1 MKDPPHPKRHNGMKH
16 LAIILSLLCLVL
28 PPAQGQQKAKA
39 RKPPPKLTMAVV
51 KNEERLY
58 KTTPQ
63 GELKLHL
70 SFPANWKPADKRP
83 GAVFFF
89 GGGWTSGSFKQFTSL
104 CDYLAS
110 RGIVAASA
118 DYRIKSIHKT
128 KPDACVEDAK
138 SAVRWMRS
146 HAGELGI
153 DPHRLIVGGGS
164 AGGHLAACTATI
176 EGFNAASDPQGISAV
191 PDVLVLFNPA
201 VNIGTLARQRNASAE
216 DIAAADAITP
226 NAFIKAG
233 LPPSIQF
240 FGTDDKLKVGGDEFI
255 TKARALG
262 VRAEMWTA
270 ADQPHGFFNGSPW
283 IQVTA
288 RKADEFLT
296 SLGYLS
302 GEPTIKLPEAAP
314 SLKNE

>member
-1 MKDPPHPKRHNGMKH
+1 MKH
-16 LAIILSLLCLVL
+16 LAILLSLVCLVAT
-28 PPAQGQQKAKA
+28 PTHAQEKAKA
-39 RKPPPKLTMAVV
+39 KGSARKTPPKLTSAVV

-70 SFPANWKPADKRP
+70 SFPADWRPEDKRP

-89 GGGWTSGSFKQFTSL
+89 GGGWTSGSYKQFTSL

-138 SAVRWMRS
+138 SAVRWMRA
-146 HAGELGI
+146 HAAELGI
-153 DPHRLIVGGGS
+153 EPGKLIVGGGS

-176 EGFNAASDPQGISAV
+176 EGFNAASDPPSISAV
-191 PDVLVLFNPA
+191 PNALVLFNPA
-201 VNIGTLARQRNASAE
+201 VNIGTLARQRGASAE

-226 NAFIKAG
+226 NTFIKAG

-255 TKARALG
+255 AKARALG

-270 ADQPHGFFNGSPW
+270 ANQPHGFFNASPW
-283 IQVTA
+283 IQLTA
-288 RKADEFLT
+288 LKVDEFLT

-302 GEPTIKLPEAAP
+302 GEPTIKLPIAAP
-314 SLKNE
+314 SLKSE

>member
-1 MKDPPHPKRHNGMKH
+1 MKW
-16 LAIILSLLCLVL
+16 LTLLLCLTLL
-28 PPAQGQQKAKA
+28 PAHAQQKAKA
-39 RKPPPKLTMAVV
+39 KGGGKKTPPKLTLAVV

-70 SFPANWKPADKRP
+70 SFPADWKPEDKRP

-89 GGGWTSGSFKQFTSL
+89 GGGWTSGSFKQFSSL

-118 DYRIKSIHKT
+118 DYRIKSIHQT

-138 SAVRWMRS
+138 SAVRWMRAHS
-146 HAGELGI
+146 AELGI
-153 DPHRLIVGGGS
+153 DPNKMIVGGGS

-176 EGFNAASDPQGISAV
+176 EGFNADTDPKDISAV
-191 PDVLVLFNPA
+191 PNALILFNPA
-201 VNIGTLARQRNASAE
+201 VNIGTLVRQRASSAE

-226 NAFIKAG
+226 NTFIKAG

-240 FGTDDKLKVGGDEFI
+240 FGTDDKLKLGGDEFI
-255 TKARALG
+255 AKARALG

-270 ADQPHGFFNGSPW
+270 ANQPHGFFNANPW
-283 IQVTA
+283 IQITA
-288 RKADEFLT
+288 RKVDEFLT

-302 GEPTIKLPEAAP
+302 GESTIKLPEAAP
-314 SLKNE
+314 SLKSE

>member
-1 MKDPPHPKRHNGMKH
+1 MKDARLHPRHTQMKH
-16 LAIILSLLCLVL
+16 CALLLSLLCLL
-28 PPAQGQQKAKA
+28 LTPAHAQQKAKA
-39 RKPPPKLTMAVV
+39 RKTPPKLTTAVV

-70 SFPANWKPADKRP
+70 SFPADWKPEDKRP

-118 DYRIKSIHKT
+118 DYRIKSIHQT

-138 SAVRWMRS
+138 SAVRWMRA
-146 HAGELGI
+146 HAAELGI
-153 DPHRLIVGGGS
+153 DPGKLIAGGGS

-176 EGFNAASDPQGISAV
+176 EGFNAAGDPQGISAV
-191 PDVLVLFNPA
+191 PNALVLFNPA

-216 DIAAADAITP
+216 DIAAAEAITP
-226 NAFIKAG
+226 
-233 LPPSIQF
+233 
-240 FGTDDKLKVGGDEFI
+240 
-255 TKARALG
+255 KARFRSWLG
-262 VRAEMWTA
+262 SVQQHQT
-270 ADQPHGFFNGSPW
+270 
-283 IQVTA
+283 
-288 RKADEFLT
+288 K
-296 SLGYLS
+296 
-302 GEPTIKLPEAAP
+302 IK
-314 SLKNE
+314 

>member
-1 MKDPPHPKRHNGMKH
+1 MKQRA
-16 LAIILSLLCLVL
+16 LLLSLLCLLLTPVH
-28 PPAQGQQKAKA
+28 AQQKAKARGVA
-39 RKPPPKLTMAVV
+39 RKPPPKLTTAEVT
-51 KNEERLY
+51 NEERLY

-70 SFPANWKPADKRP
+70 SFPADWKPENKRP

-89 GGGWTSGSFKQFTSL
+89 GGGWTSGSFQQFTSL

-118 DYRIKSIHKT
+118 DYRIKSIHQT

-138 SAVRWMRS
+138 SAVRWMRA

-153 DPHRLIVGGGS
+153 DPDKLIAGGGS

-176 EGFNAASDPQGISAV
+176 EGFNAPDDPQHISAV
-191 PDVLVLFNPA
+191 PNALVLFNPA
-201 VNIGTLARQRNASAE
+201 VNIGTLARQRKASAE

-226 NAFIKAG
+226 NTFIKAG

-240 FGTDDKLKVGGDEFI
+240 FGTDDKLKSGGDEFI
-255 TKARALG
+255 AKARALG

-270 ADQPHGFFNGSPW
+270 ADQPHGFFNASPW

-288 RKADEFLT
+288 RKVDEFLT

-302 GEPTIKLPEAAP
+302 GEPAIQLPVAAP
-314 SLKNE
+314 SLKGE